1 MTGTPVLDIVTS
13 RLTLRHLSLAVM
25 EERAASDFDGSG
37 WLYQLRAG
45 QLREDPDFA
54 PWSLRD
60 VILTGTGETIGHG
73 GFHEAPVEGVAEI
86 GYRIH
91 PAWQGRGFATE
102 VTEALM
108 AFGRAHGATAFLL
121 SISPDNAASLA
132 IAAKLGFTRIGEQT
146 DEVDGLEWVH
156 RLG

>member
-1 MTGTPVLDIVTS
+1 MEAVADIITF
-13 RLTLRHLSLAVM
+13 RLTLRHLPIAVM

-37 WLYQLRAG
+37 WLYELRSG
-45 QLREDPDFA
+45 QLREDA
-54 PWSLRD
+54 AYARWSLRD
-60 VILTGTGETIGHG
+60 VVLTETGETVGHG

-91 PAWQGRGFATE
+91 TPWRGRGFATE
-102 VTEALM
+102 VAEGLM
-108 AFGRAHGATAFLL
+108 AFGRANGATAFLL

-132 IAAKLGFTRIGEQT
+132 IAAKLGFTQIGEQM
-146 DEVDGLEWVH
+146 DEIDGLEWVF

>member
-1 MTGTPVLDIVTS
+1 MPVDAVPDIVTP
-13 RLTLRHLSLAVM
+13 RLTLRPLPLEVM
-25 EERAASDFDGSG
+25 EERSAGDFDGSG
-37 WLYQLRAG
+37 WLYELRSG
-45 QLREDPDFA
+45 QLREDADYA

-60 VILTGTGETIGHG
+60 VILTDTGETVGHG

-91 PAWQGRGFATE
+91 TAWQGRGFATE
-102 VTEALM
+102 VAEGLM
-108 AFGRAHGATAFLL
+108 TYGRANGATAFLL

-132 IAAKLGFTRIGEQT
+132 IAAKLGFTQVGEQM
-146 DEVDGLEWVH
+146 DEIDGLEWVF